1 MNKYLKIFLLGLSI
15 SFVGTLPLGT
25 LNITTFH
32 IAATK
37 NITEALF
44 FIGAAVAVE
53 LIVVMLTLSGA
64 NRFKSGVKTLHYL
77 LLPAAALMVYL
88 SVNSF
93 LSAQSSNNP
102 EMKTT
107 IFPLI
112 HSSIIL
118 GFVLSAINPLHIPFW
133 AGWNSYLLTNKSLD
147 NSKGMISLYMIAVAA
162 GSIAGFLVFVFAG
175 QMVFSNYYKYSM
187 TINIATGSLYL
198 IFAGYLLIRFYK
210 NNLRLTF
217 QE

>member
-1 MNKYLKIFLLGLSI
+1 MNKYLKIFLLGFSI

-32 IAATK
+32 LAATK
-37 NITEALF
+37 NIAEALLF
-44 FIGAAVAVE
+44 VGAVVAVE
-53 LIVVMLTLSGA
+53 MIVVRLTLSGA
-64 NRFKSGVKTLHYL
+64 SRFNPGEKTLHYL
-77 LLPAAALMVYL
+77 LLPAAALLVYL

-93 LSAQSSNNP
+93 LSAHNSNNP
-102 EMKTT
+102 EMNSTL
-107 IFPLI
+107 FPLI

-118 GFVLSAINPLHIPFW
+118 GLVLSALNPLHIPFW

-147 NSKGMISLYMIAVAA
+147 YSKGMIPLYMTAVAA

-198 IFAGYLLIRFYK
+198 IFAGYLLILFFK
-210 NNLRLTF
+210 NNLRLNV
-217 QE
+217 QS